1 MQFIEANGAVIP
13 AIGLGTWELRE
24 RICSR
29 IVEQALRLLR
39 ESVQDLL
46 LECASALRDII
57 LWLERINA
65 NRFQTCLGRKK
76 DLRFD
81 AVRDIA
87 DAKLRLWDSLSE
99 FRESK
104 RCVLKLDLL
113 EFSKFIDAICFCFFL
128 LFPDLER
135 HILLGP
141 YMSSNSVHINDEA
154 PPHRYLFQCFVYQY
168 HLIQFATR
176 LCNIVRSC
184 PCFCFHFQERKGVC
198 LGGRG
203 RGLSQDM
210 LMFFFIYISI

>member
-1 MQFIEANGAVIP
+1 MFESQKYLNLEIQIQHPDGDA
-13 AIGLGTWELRE
+13 L
-24 RICSR
+24 
-29 IVEQALRLLR
+29 VEQALRLLG

-65 NRFQTCLGRKK
+65 NRFQTCLGRKKK

-113 EFSKFIDAICFCFFL
+113 EFSKFIDAIASASFYFFPIWKGISCWDRTCPL
-128 LFPDLER
+128 ILFTSMTKLRP
-135 HILLGP
+135 IVT
-141 YMSSNSVHINDEA
+141 SSNA
-154 PPHRYLFQCFVYQY
+154 LY
-168 HLIQFATR
+168 T
-176 LCNIVRSC
+176 NI
-184 PCFCFHFQERKGVC
+184 
-198 LGGRG
+198 
-203 RGLSQDM
+203 
-210 LMFFFIYISI
+210 I